1 VFGVTWVTREVCK
14 SSYVI
19 CNGFGAPSGVDC
31 EDEGDEDMQ
40 AIVSTTQL
48 STLFEVGLDLEDG
61 FDSHELD
68 ALVGSWIED
77 RASSGETFG
86 SELVD
91 FDPSAFEGLGEL

>member
-1 VFGVTWVTREVCK
+1 MF
-14 SSYVI
+14 
-19 CNGFGAPSGVDC
+19 NGFVAPPKAGS

-40 AIVSTTQL
+40 AIVNTTQL
-48 STLFEVGLDLEDG
+48 STLFEVGLDLNDG
-61 FDSHELD
+61 FDSSELD

-91 FDPSAFEGLGEL
+91 FDPTAFEGLGDL